1 MASFVKF
8 DNFSLNLAK
17 GLINLKDDQ
26 LLVASTNSTP
36 NKAWETFADIP
47 TTSGLSFSLNNQKL
61 TETNGVVKLTADDHS
76 RVASVT
82 YDPFRYLIMVHVPTT
97 TLIAYCDLLDTVN
110 VTVGKPF
117 KFDIDQAI
125 GLLKIS

>member
-8 DNFSLNLAK
+8 DTFSLNLAK
-17 GLINLKDDQ
+17 GLINLKDDN
-26 LLVASTNSTP
+26 LTMVSTNSTP
-36 NKAWETFADIP
+36 NKTWATFFDIP
-47 TTSGLSFSLNNQKL
+47 STSGLSFSLNNKKL
-61 TETNGVVKLTADDHS
+61 TEINGVVKLSADDHS

-82 YDPFRYLIMVHVPTT
+82 YDPFRYLILMHVPTT

-117 KFDIDQAI
+117 KFDIDQAN